1 MSALHIQVKVVEF
14 FVVVTI
20 FIQTFNDSALS
31 VIHNNKDMRQFDGGV
46 SADFK
51 TRGDAVVDNAL
62 GCAQGR
68 VCGICVGIVFK
79 VNCHHKTKSS
89 TLLRVTLDKDETV
102 TQRIEYVGVKIFL
115 HCGVDFHCSLF
126 TVFVFKIDFGEDEFQ
141 CAGGVTDKGL
151 QLLPVLSL

>member
-1 MSALHIQVKVVEF
+1 
-14 FVVVTI
+14 
-20 FIQTFNDSALS
+20 
-31 VIHNNKDMRQFDGGV
+31 MRELNGGV

-68 VCGICVGIVFK
+68 VCGVCVGIVLK
-79 VNCHHKTKSS
+79 VDCHHKTKSS

-102 TQRIEYVGVKIFL
+102 TQRIKYVGVKIFL

-126 TVFVFKIDFGEDEFQ
+126 TVFVFKIDFREDEFQ
-141 CAGGVTDKGL
+141 RAGGVPDKGL
-151 QLLPVLSL
+151 QLLPILSL